1 MHSDNL
7 FNLILFFSKSA
18 TYSGKAE
25 GEKLLKMQEKL
36 NMFLSVRILF
46 LKFSKYFILWPS
58 FSLSKM
64 IWIIV
69 YRNTWSAIIF
79 SSILIC
85 LFLLIIS
92 LRIVPVFS
100 PILMSVSN
108 KRVVVILIYSVQ
120 PWFNEQRVFSI
131 SSFKSWQKLNAD
143 GWVSW
148 KNNTS

>member
-1 MHSDNL
+1 MHSDTL
-7 FNLILFFSKSA
+7 FSLILFFSKSA

-36 NMFLSVRILF
+36 NIFLSVRILF

-120 PWFNEQRVFSI
+120 P
-131 SSFKSWQKLNAD
+131 
-143 GWVSW
+143 
-148 KNNTS
+148 